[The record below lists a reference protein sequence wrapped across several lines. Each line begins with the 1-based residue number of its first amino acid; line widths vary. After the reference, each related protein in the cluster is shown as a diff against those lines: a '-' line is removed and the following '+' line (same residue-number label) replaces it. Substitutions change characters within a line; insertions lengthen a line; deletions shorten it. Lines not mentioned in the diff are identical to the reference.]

1 MKAIFLCTSI
11 STPYLFRGM
20 NETRPHVQLL
30 SLNNASTLPPQK
42 EIQPTNCSHK
52 LLEPRS
58 PRPAVLSLYFAGMDL
73 KDESLE
79 HAYQAVFNHWF
90 FFPLEARRSLSE
102 TPVWCPYF
110 VDRSR
115 GSEKCRKWSKVIQP
129 ERNISDVEPRP
140 SASVPSSAR
149 NPPYKIRWF
158 DLGLPVNA
166 QVGLLWQV

>member
-30 SLNNASTLPPQK
+30 SLNNASTLPPAEGTTTHQLLPQTSWARVTK
-42 EIQPTNCSHK
+42 ACSAFTVLCRHGSERRITWAR
-52 LLEPRS
+52 LPRC
-58 PRPAVLSLYFAGMDL
+58 VQSLI
-73 KDESLE
+73 
-79 HAYQAVFNHWF
+79 

-115 GSEKCRKWSKVIQP
+115 GSEKCHKWSKVIQP